1 MPAAPAV
8 DLSQLD
14 RYTGGDRALN
24 AEVLRLFDMQA
35 GEIVGKLRAILAARE
50 AKSWREAAHTL
61 KGAAKGIG
69 AFRLAEAA
77 SQAEHLTPADDQA
90 PDVLSTLEEDAAAVR
105 AFIQDYL
112 SR

>member
-1 MPAAPAV
+1 MPAAPVV
-8 DLSQLD
+8 DLTHLD

-35 GEIVGKLRAILAARE
+35 SEIVAKLRAILDARE
-50 AKSWREAAHTL
+50 AKSWREATHTL

-69 AFRLAEAA
+69 AFGLAEAA
-77 SQAEHLTPADDQA
+77 SLAEHLGPADDQA
-90 PDVLSTLEEDAAAVR
+90 PEALSALETDAAAVR